1 MALLSDLLVPFAMA
15 IGIPLLFVG
24 APEAGRPVLVIAP
37 PWSNAIR
44 LLELIREADGRV
56 LREAGMAGMAV
67 AVSEHADFPQRLRAA
82 GAWVVV
88 NATSVA
94 GCPTTREPFGN
105 AP

>member
-15 IGIPLLFVG
+15 IGIPLLIVG

-56 LREAGMAGMAV
+56 LREAGMAV

-88 NATSVA
+88 NASSVS